1 MSSRYELAEEFV
13 IDTRGPKK
21 RGWSPVQNASKSL
34 MEAITE
40 VYESQWTGSEVL
52 YGQAKTIDTQYQQFS
67 YKLADQVLKQLDTYA
82 LQFPEMKKKIDKR
95 GRKLVDYDSQ
105 RHSFQSLQA
114 NAAKRKDDLK
124 VTRGREQ
131 LEEAKST
138 YEVLNSELHDELPAL
153 YDSRILFL
161 VTNLQTLFAC
171 EQQFHS
177 ETSKV
182 YAELEAIVDKLATE
196 SQRGSY
202 TLKKINANSNP
213 SSPQQSPV
221 KANLSIVNN
230 VTNGSANANG
240 HTSAQNVLPSPR
252 TPSPNQQMPAQPEDD
267 EPSYQNTDVVK
278 AAAAAKA
285 PTTNGIGSV
294 SAVKHEPELN
304 GSPAATAAVL
314 SLNAP
319 KENGQP
325 AAATVTE
332 GVPVTTNGTL
342 HPSHSQPSTN
352 QLPQPDQHNQTQ
364 TTANGL
370 ASSLT
375 SSAQGAQE
383 NDLPETK
390 PASATTDAA
399 PAATATA
406 DTAASAN
413 ADAAIPTPTTTG
425 AAAVSQTIGTVSL
438 PHFHHPHHSHHHPH
452 HGRSHQN
459 LPPVYQYRKAPEQS
473 APLAT
478 SFSLRIPSTPVTLTE
493 QHHVYRSTVP
503 PSQAAGSGRTQDKV
517 TQTPPP
523 PPPPSLPAASSL
535 ALVAPKPS
543 SSSVQ
548 FAMPPQASEAA
559 RSFSPARF
567 TGLNSSYC
575 TNSGLYSNVPAQQQ
589 QHYSYPSFPYGAN
602 RNLNSLN
609 NNSNNAN
616 TRPSPLFIAQQ
627 PQQPHFSTRV
637 SLNNNSSKLDILYDI
652 PVGATTTDLPPG
664 VLYRVKAT
672 YKYVREDVDELS
684 FEVGD
689 VINVVEYEDPEDQEE
704 GWLMGTKEGTNEKGM
719 FPANFTRPL

>member
-1 MSSRYELAEEFV
+1 MAENKGMLLAKSVQKHAGRAKEKLLQNLGKVDRTADEIFDEHLTNFNRQHTCATRLQKEFSNYIRCV
-13 IDTRGPKK
+13 RA
-21 RGWSPVQNASKSL
+21 VQNASKSL
-34 MEAITE
+34 MDAITE

-52 YGQAKTIDTQYQQFS
+52 YGQTKTIDTQYQQFS

-131 LEEAKST
+131 LEDAKST

-182 YAELEAIVDKLATE
+182 YADLEAIVDKLATE

-252 TPSPNQQMPAQPEDD
+252 TPSPHQQEQQEDD
-267 EPSYQNTDVVK
+267 EPSYQNTEVVK
-278 AAAAAKA
+278 AAAAAAKT
-285 PTTNGIGSV
+285 PTPNGTAAGGGS
-294 SAVKHEPELN
+294 AKHEPELN
-304 GSPAATAAVL
+304 GNNAGTS
-314 SLNAP
+314 AP
-319 KENGQP
+319 KENGHQQLP
-325 AAATVTE
+325 EAVTE
-332 GVPVTTNGTL
+332 STPATTTN
-342 HPSHSQPSTN
+342 
-352 QLPQPDQHNQTQ
+352 
-364 TTANGL
+364 
-370 ASSLT
+370 
-375 SSAQGAQE
+375 
-383 NDLPETK
+383 
-390 PASATTDAA
+390 
-399 PAATATA
+399 
-406 DTAASAN
+406 
-413 ADAAIPTPTTTG
+413 
-425 AAAVSQTIGTVSL
+425 
-438 PHFHHPHHSHHHPH
+438 
-452 HGRSHQN
+452 
-459 LPPVYQYRKAPEQS
+459 
-473 APLAT
+473 
-478 SFSLRIPSTPVTLTE
+478 
-493 QHHVYRSTVP
+493 
-503 PSQAAGSGRTQDKV
+503 
-517 TQTPPP
+517 
-523 PPPPSLPAASSL
+523 
-535 ALVAPKPS
+535 
-543 SSSVQ
+543 
-548 FAMPPQASEAA
+548 
-559 RSFSPARF
+559 
-567 TGLNSSYC
+567 
-575 TNSGLYSNVPAQQQ
+575 
-589 QHYSYPSFPYGAN
+589 
-602 RNLNSLN
+602 
-609 NNSNNAN
+609 
-616 TRPSPLFIAQQ
+616 
-627 PQQPHFSTRV
+627 
-637 SLNNNSSKLDILYDI
+637 
-652 PVGATTTDLPPG
+652 GATTTELPPG

-704 GWLMGTKEGTNEKGM
+704 GWLMGTKDGSTEKGM

>member
-1 MSSRYELAEEFV
+1 MLLQNLGKVDRTADEIFDEHLTNFNRQHTCATRLQKEFSNYIRCV
-13 IDTRGPKK
+13 RA
-21 RGWSPVQNASKSL
+21 VQNASKSL

-240 HTSAQNVLPSPR
+240 HTSAQSVLPSPR
-252 TPSPNQQMPAQPEDD
+252 TPSPNHQLDRQADGPEDEDD
-267 EPSYQNTDVVK
+267 EPSYQNTEMVK
-278 AAAAAKA
+278 AAAAAASASAATKA
-285 PTTNGIGSV
+285 PTTNGTTASD
-294 SAVKHEPELN
+294 STAKHGELELN
-304 GSPAATAAVL
+304 GNGS
-314 SLNAP
+314 AP

-325 AAATVTE
+325 AATAVTE
-332 GVPVTTNGTL
+332 SVPATTN
-342 HPSHSQPSTN
+342 
-352 QLPQPDQHNQTQ
+352 D
-364 TTANGL
+364 
-370 ASSLT
+370 
-375 SSAQGAQE
+375 
-383 NDLPETK
+383 D
-390 PASATTDAA
+390 
-399 PAATATA
+399 
-406 DTAASAN
+406 
-413 ADAAIPTPTTTG
+413 
-425 AAAVSQTIGTVSL
+425 TVSL

-452 HGRSHQN
+452 HLRSHQN
-459 LPPVYQYRKAPEQS
+459 LPPVYQYRNAPAQ
-473 APLAT
+473 LAAAGT
-478 SFSLRIPSTPVTLTE
+478 ATLTASSLRPHHPPSTVTLTD
-493 QHHVYRSTVP
+493 HPRHVYRSTVL
-503 PSQAAGSGRTQDKV
+503 PSQAAGSVRMDKV
-517 TQTPPP
+517 TQTPPL
-523 PPPPSLPAASSL
+523 LPAQPNAGMAATL
-535 ALVAPKPS
+535 ATPKTTSIATQMSTTMLPR
-543 SSSVQ
+543 
-548 FAMPPQASEAA
+548 PEATETA
-559 RSFSPARF
+559 RSFSP
-567 TGLNSSYC
+567 GYNV
-575 TNSGLYSNVPAQQQ
+575 SGSGMLYGNVPTLTQQPS
-589 QHYSYPSFPYGAN
+589 YSPFPYTTAN
-602 RNLNSLN
+602 R
-609 NNSNNAN
+609 A
-616 TRPSPLFIAQQ
+616 A
-627 PQQPHFSTRV
+627 
-637 SLNNNSSKLDILYDI
+637 
-652 PVGATTTDLPPG
+652 TTDLPPG

-704 GWLMGTKEGTNEKGM
+704 GWLMGNKEGTNEKGM

>member
-1 MSSRYELAEEFV
+1 MAENKGMLLAKSVQKHAGRAKEKLLQNLGKVDRTADEIFDEHLTNFNRQHTCATRLQKEFSNYIRCV
-13 IDTRGPKK
+13 RA
-21 RGWSPVQNASKSL
+21 VQNASKSL

-202 TLKKINANSNP
+202 TLKKIND
-213 SSPQQSPV
+213 
-221 KANLSIVNN
+221 
-230 VTNGSANANG
+230 
-240 HTSAQNVLPSPR
+240 TSAQSVLPSPR
-252 TPSPNQQMPAQPEDD
+252 TPSPNHQLDRQADGPEDEDD
-267 EPSYQNTDVVK
+267 EPSYQNTEMVK
-278 AAAAAKA
+278 AAAAAASAATKA
-285 PTTNGIGSV
+285 PTTNGTTASD
-294 SAVKHEPELN
+294 STAKHGELELN
-304 GSPAATAAVL
+304 GNGS
-314 SLNAP
+314 AP

-325 AAATVTE
+325 AATAVTE
-332 GVPVTTNGTL
+332 SVPATTNGTL
-342 HPSHSQPSTN
+342 DHPPSASTN
-352 QLPQPDQHNQTQ
+352 QLPQPDHHHQTHPP
-364 TTANGL
+364 TANGL
-370 ASSLT
+370 ASN
-375 SSAQGAQE
+375 ARGAQE
-383 NDLPETK
+383 NGVHETTVTG
-390 PASATTDAA
+390 ASANAAPTTDV
-399 PAATATA
+399 PAATVATTA
-406 DTAASAN
+406 DAAAAAAASAN
-413 ADAAIPTPTTTG
+413 TDAAVPTPTTTG
-425 AAAVSQTIGTVSL
+425 AAAVLQT
-438 PHFHHPHHSHHHPH
+438 
-452 HGRSHQN
+452 
-459 LPPVYQYRKAPEQS
+459 S
-473 APLAT
+473 AA
-478 SFSLRIPSTPVTLTE
+478 
-493 QHHVYRSTVP
+493 
-503 PSQAAGSGRTQDKV
+503 
-517 TQTPPP
+517 
-523 PPPPSLPAASSL
+523 
-535 ALVAPKPS
+535 
-543 SSSVQ
+543 
-548 FAMPPQASEAA
+548 
-559 RSFSPARF
+559 
-567 TGLNSSYC
+567 
-575 TNSGLYSNVPAQQQ
+575 
-589 QHYSYPSFPYGAN
+589 
-602 RNLNSLN
+602 
-609 NNSNNAN
+609 
-616 TRPSPLFIAQQ
+616 
-627 PQQPHFSTRV
+627 
-637 SLNNNSSKLDILYDI
+637 
-652 PVGATTTDLPPG
+652 TTDLPPG

-704 GWLMGTKEGTNEKGM
+704 GWLMGNKEGTNEKGM

>member
-1 MSSRYELAEEFV
+1 MAKAQIWWPPFVCGANQIVSNIGKKLAGYLLQNLGKVDRTADEIFDEHLTNFNRQHTCATRLQKEFSNYIRCV
-13 IDTRGPKK
+13 RA
-21 RGWSPVQNASKSL
+21 VQNASKSL

-82 LQFPEMKKKIDKR
+82 LQFPEMK
-95 GRKLVDYDSQ
+95 
-105 RHSFQSLQA
+105 SLQA

-240 HTSAQNVLPSPR
+240 HTSAQSVLPSPR
-252 TPSPNQQMPAQPEDD
+252 TPSPNHQLDRQADGPEDEDD
-267 EPSYQNTDVVK
+267 EPSYQNTEMVK
-278 AAAAAKA
+278 AAAAASAATKA
-285 PTTNGIGSV
+285 PTTNGTTASD
-294 SAVKHEPELN
+294 STAKHGELELN
-304 GSPAATAAVL
+304 GS
-314 SLNAP
+314 AP

-325 AAATVTE
+325 AATAVTE
-332 GVPVTTNGTL
+332 SVPATTN
-342 HPSHSQPSTN
+342 
-352 QLPQPDQHNQTQ
+352 
-364 TTANGL
+364 
-370 ASSLT
+370 
-375 SSAQGAQE
+375 
-383 NDLPETK
+383 
-390 PASATTDAA
+390 
-399 PAATATA
+399 
-406 DTAASAN
+406 
-413 ADAAIPTPTTTG
+413 
-425 AAAVSQTIGTVSL
+425 
-438 PHFHHPHHSHHHPH
+438 
-452 HGRSHQN
+452 
-459 LPPVYQYRKAPEQS
+459 
-473 APLAT
+473 
-478 SFSLRIPSTPVTLTE
+478 
-493 QHHVYRSTVP
+493 
-503 PSQAAGSGRTQDKV
+503 AAGSVRMDKV
-517 TQTPPP
+517 TQTPPL
-523 PPPPSLPAASSL
+523 LPAQPNAGMAATL
-535 ALVAPKPS
+535 ATSKTTSIATQMSTTMLSRP
-543 SSSVQ
+543 
-548 FAMPPQASEAA
+548 EATATA
-559 RSFSPARF
+559 RSFSPARC
-567 TGLNSSYC
+567 TAAGYNVSS
-575 TNSGLYSNVPAQQQ
+575 SGSLYGN
-589 QHYSYPSFPYGAN
+589 
-602 RNLNSLN
+602 
-609 NNSNNAN
+609 
-616 TRPSPLFIAQQ
+616 AQQ
-627 PQQPHFSTRV
+627 PSYSPFPYTTANR
-637 SLNNNSSKLDILYDI
+637 
-652 PVGATTTDLPPG
+652 AATTDLPPG

-704 GWLMGTKEGTNEKGM
+704 GWLMGNKEGTNEKGM

>member
-1 MSSRYELAEEFV
+1 MAENKGMLLAKSVQKHAGRAKEKLLQNLGKVDRTADEIFDEHLTNFNRQHTCATRLQKEFSNYIRCV
-13 IDTRGPKK
+13 RA
-21 RGWSPVQNASKSL
+21 VQNASKSL

-240 HTSAQNVLPSPR
+240 HTSAQSVLPSPR
-252 TPSPNQQMPAQPEDD
+252 TPSPNHQLDRQADGPEDEDD
-267 EPSYQNTDVVK
+267 EPSYQNTEMVK
-278 AAAAAKA
+278 AAAAASASASAATKA
-285 PTTNGIGSV
+285 PTTNGTTAPDST
-294 SAVKHEPELN
+294 AKHGELELN
-304 GSPAATAAVL
+304 GNGS
-314 SLNAP
+314 AP

-325 AAATVTE
+325 AATAVTE
-332 GVPVTTNGTL
+332 SVPATTNGTL
-342 HPSHSQPSTN
+342 HHPPSASTN
-352 QLPQPDQHNQTQ
+352 QLPQPDHHHQTHPP
-364 TTANGL
+364 TANGL
-370 ASSLT
+370 ASN
-375 SSAQGAQE
+375 ARGAQE
-383 NDLPETK
+383 NGVHETTVTG
-390 PASATTDAA
+390 ASANAAPTTDV
-399 PAATATA
+399 PAATVATTA
-406 DTAASAN
+406 DAAAAAAASAN
-413 ADAAIPTPTTTG
+413 TDAAVPTPTTTG
-425 AAAVSQTIGTVSL
+425 AAAVLQT
-438 PHFHHPHHSHHHPH
+438 
-452 HGRSHQN
+452 
-459 LPPVYQYRKAPEQS
+459 S
-473 APLAT
+473 AA
-478 SFSLRIPSTPVTLTE
+478 
-493 QHHVYRSTVP
+493 
-503 PSQAAGSGRTQDKV
+503 
-517 TQTPPP
+517 
-523 PPPPSLPAASSL
+523 
-535 ALVAPKPS
+535 
-543 SSSVQ
+543 
-548 FAMPPQASEAA
+548 
-559 RSFSPARF
+559 
-567 TGLNSSYC
+567 
-575 TNSGLYSNVPAQQQ
+575 
-589 QHYSYPSFPYGAN
+589 
-602 RNLNSLN
+602 
-609 NNSNNAN
+609 
-616 TRPSPLFIAQQ
+616 
-627 PQQPHFSTRV
+627 
-637 SLNNNSSKLDILYDI
+637 
-652 PVGATTTDLPPG
+652 TTDLPPG

-704 GWLMGTKEGTNEKGM
+704 GWLMGNKEGTNEKGM